1 MHKSFKNLGLASA
14 AMALVMAPTVA
25 SAQEQGTPPS
35 MPDTG
40 TATTPPPTTSTD
52 TTTESLPDPVEG
64 TTTAPD
70 PATPDTGLD
79 PATPDAASP
88 DAAPPAKTITP
99 EEQEAAIATWPA
111 ETQTYYL
118 SLDDERKQMFWAL
131 TDTDKVRLSQLPEEQ
146 RELAWGQIKAQIKGS
161 QG

>member
-14 AMALVMAPTVA
+14 AMALAMAPTLA
-25 SAQEQGTPPS
+25 AAQEQGMPPS
-35 MPDTG
+35 MPETG

-52 TTTESLPDPVEG
+52 TTTETTPDAVEG
-64 TTTAPD
+64 TVEGTAPD
-70 PATPDTGLD
+70 AATMDGT
-79 PATPDAASP
+79 SP
-88 DAAPPAKTITP
+88 DQTASAPTISPA
-99 EEQEAAIATWPA
+99 EQEAAIATWPS

-118 SLDDERKQMFWAL
+118 SLDEERKQMFWAL

-146 RELAWGQIKAQIKGS
+146 REVAWGQIKAQIKGS